1 MSSKIKK
8 IISSELGKYISV
20 IIIIV
25 VLFGFWIYKNQ
36 KPELIKVDLPPAKEH
51 QDFVSQNTN
60 EDLILEE
67 EIVVAEKP
75 REEIKQVIEEPV
87 EIIKPLETPGEPQAI
102 NLALPFTSQAPT
114 GNWDQPYQ
122 DACEEASL
130 LMVDYYYQAKKMP
143 SQEAVETIL
152 SSMVS
157 WQEENWGGHHN
168 LPIAKLAE
176 YIRLFYDYRVEVV
189 ENVTVSQLKDFLN
202 EGRPIIVP
210 ADGHKLAN
218 PFFSGDGPDYHMLVI
233 KGYVDNNFITNDP
246 GTRRGE
252 DFVYSSQNMMDSI
265 FDWDTKKSSATGPKN
280 VLVLYND

>member
-8 IISSELGKYISV
+8 VISSELGKYILV
-20 IIIIV
+20 IIIAL

-36 KPELIKVDLPPAKEH
+36 EPELIKVDLPPAKEH
-51 QDFVSQNTN
+51 QDFINQNT
-60 EDLILEE
+60 EDDLILEE
-67 EIVVAEKP
+67 EVVAAEEP
-75 REEIKQVIEEPV
+75 REEIEQAV
-87 EIIKPLETPGEPQAI
+87 EIIEPLETPGESQAI

-143 SQEAVETIL
+143 AKEEVEVIL

-168 LPIAKLAE
+168 LPLAKLAE
-176 YIRLFYDYRVEVV
+176 YIRLFYDYRVEIV
-189 ENVTVSQLKDFLN
+189 ENVTVSQLKDFLDN
-202 EGRPIIVP
+202 GQPIIAP

-218 PFFSGDGPDYHMLVI
+218 PFFSGEGPDYHMLVI

-252 DFVYSSQNMMDSI
+252 DFVYSFQNMIDSI